1 MADKYLLRV
10 TAGPDYDTSKHTL
23 VSVNTPHP
31 TKISS
36 ALGSALISVR
46 IQNYHGK
53 APFPSRFLFPLRQ
66 PYISTGPPPSSPV
79 TSPYFSHPA
88 HTHDQYSISF
98 VICPNAA
105 IPGSSLVFGNDFSYP
120 IRDRLPPGFNTALH
134 IVKWAIDPGLD
145 GDVYSD
151 TPYLYGN
158 ALSSLN
164 TLRVMGSGDDLEGW
178 DGELERGLE
187 EGGERGGEVV
197 RREIGVPE
205 EAQARK
211 KWFLE
216 KGKTDKWVW
225 EKGTVY
231 GADFFNP
238 YLDFNGSIHSSMPIQ
253 FPFSFPPSF
262 LLPLSLEHAKLFN
275 LTLCNFTRL
284 LPQTSRLLSL
294 DPEIPNGRG
303 LSTVSTPAFLCRCS
317 VAPWSSLITVFF
329 SSHTNPT
336 ATFSK
341 TKTRAKYFS
350 LFSSPLCRGGILRTP
365 PTMIAIL
372 KWKPK
377 EEKVKVEIGKIRSS
391 EKRMPPSKQ

>member
-53 APFPSRFLFPLRQ
+53 APFPGFLAPLRQ
-66 PYISTGPPPSSPV
+66 PDISTGPPPSSPV
-79 TSPYFSHPA
+79 TSPYFSQPA

-98 VICPNAA
+98 VIRPNAS

-145 GDVYSD
+145 GDVNSD

-164 TLRVMGSGDDLEGW
+164 TLRVMGSGDNLEEW
-178 DGELERGLE
+178 DGELEKGLE

-205 EAQARK
+205 GAQARK

-238 YLDFNGSIHSSMPIQ
+238 YLDFNGSIRFSMPIQ
-253 FPFSFPPSF
+253 FPISF
-262 LLPLSLEHAKLFN
+262 LLLLSLEHGKVSN
-275 LTLCNFTRL
+275 LNLCNFTRILPQAPRL
-284 LPQTSRLLSL
+284 LPLN
-294 DPEIPNGRG
+294 PEIPNGRG
-303 LSTVSTPAFLCRCS
+303 LSPVSSLLFLCRCS
-317 VAPWSSLITVFF
+317 VAPWSSHITL
-329 SSHTNPT
+329 SSPVSLTRTQQLRPQKQRHGRNIFRCPVRP
-336 ATFSK
+336 
-341 TKTRAKYFS
+341 RAKGASTGF
-350 LFSSPLCRGGILRTP
+350 
-365 PTMIAIL
+365 
-372 KWKPK
+372 
-377 EEKVKVEIGKIRSS
+377 IGRW
-391 EKRMPPSKQ
+391 